1 MDPQAYYDE
10 FSASYERERHQGYH
24 ALIDE
29 LEVRIA
35 LEHVRGKSV
44 LEAGCGTGMI
54 LKELVAHAREATG
67 IDLSGGMLRRASE
80 RGLAVAQAD
89 VTCVPFADASFD
101 VVCSFKVLA
110 HVPDREAALRE
121 LTRVVRPGGTLLL
134 EYYNRHSLRFLVKRL
149 GPSLH
154 IANGTTEADVYT
166 RFDTL
171 AELRAALPQ
180 NVRFV
185 GVRGVRAVTPSARLI
200 DLPVVGSM
208 LRVVERRA
216 FDSPL
221 ARVAGFL
228 IVIAERTG

>member
-1 MDPQAYYDE
+1 MEPKAYYDR
-10 FSASYERERHQGYH
+10 FSENYEKERHHGYH
-24 ALIDE
+24 ALVDE
-29 LEVRIA
+29 LESS
-35 LEHVRGKSV
+35 LVRGFAVGGRV
-44 LEAGCGTGMI
+44 LEAGCGTG
-54 LKELVAHAREATG
+54 LVLSRVDGASVFGA
-67 IDLSGGMLRRASE
+67 DLSRGMVSRAAA
-80 RGLAVAQAD
+80 RGLRVLQAD
-89 VTCVPFADASFD
+89 LTRLPYRDAAFD